1 VNRRLLSVLFRA
13 AVLALACFFRATP
26 VGAQLPFFTD
36 DADTTDKGKFH
47 VEFYNE
53 YDLLQRALYPA
64 KRQNTSSLRLNYGVT
79 KRLELDLNAP
89 LIAIFNSKVSAHN
102 PIGVGD
108 TQFGVKYRFYD
119 EKERSWLPALGVV
132 FYVKVPTGNPR
143 ELLGSGG
150 TDYWLYG
157 IAQKTLTKRTKA
169 RGNAGVI
176 FAVNT
181 STGVLGIRTTNGHVF
196 TANGS
201 LVRDFTKRL
210 KLGGELFGAV
220 TNKLRFSKGQL
231 EVQIGGNYVLTK
243 QLTLAFGVIG
253 GRFPASPRA
262 GVLLGFAY
270 DFK

>member
-1 VNRRLLSVLFRA
+1 MNRRLLRVLFRA
-13 AVLALACFFRATP
+13 AVLAMACFFRATS

-47 VEFYNE
+47 LEFYNE
-53 YDLLQRALYPA
+53 HDVLQRALYPA
-64 KRQNTSSLRLNYGVT
+64 KRQNTSNLTLNFGVT
-79 KRLELDLNAP
+79 KRLELDINAP
-89 LIAIFNSKVSAHN
+89 LIVIFNSKISANN
-102 PIGVGD
+102 PIGIGD
-108 TQFGVKYRFYD
+108 TQFGAKYRFYD
-119 EKERSWLPALGVV
+119 EKERSWLPALAVV
-132 FYVKVPTGNPR
+132 FYVQVPTGNTR
-143 ELLGSGG
+143 EKLGSGE

-157 IAQKTLTKRTKA
+157 VAQKTLTKRTKA
-169 RGNAGVI
+169 RGNAGVF
-176 FAVNT
+176 FAGNT
-181 STGVLGIRTTNGHVF
+181 SNGVLGIRTTKGQVY

-220 TNKLRFSKGQL
+220 SDKSRFNKAQL
-231 EVQIGGNYVLTK
+231 EAQIGGDYVLTK
-243 QLTLAFGVIG
+243 QLTLAFGLIG